1 MKKFFISIALAT
13 LCSSS
18 FSLGVVRAVPPS
30 TNSEVELLIGYSAGV
45 LNRFPGLSC
54 PKNFIIP
61 LLSDVPKSVFN
72 TGGRL
77 SKFLPMST
85 SLHNEYS
92 RRLGLAQQNKT
103 CNVGNSDYMLSVDG
117 LLTMFGGTEQNVL
130 FARGFVM
137 SAHDMRV
144 LSQCSEN
151 SPVEDIDK
159 FFTEVTNGLL
169 LAKRNNNG
177 GAPANQVLEAL
188 FSTMN
193 VNYKCI

>member
-1 MKKFFISIALAT
+1 
-13 LCSSS
+13 
-18 FSLGVVRAVPPS
+18 
-30 TNSEVELLIGYSAGV
+30 
-45 LNRFPGLSC
+45 
-54 PKNFIIP
+54 
-61 LLSDVPKSVFN
+61 
-72 TGGRL
+72 
-77 SKFLPMST
+77 MST

-117 LLTMFGGTEQNVL
+117 LLTMFGGTEQNIL

-159 FFTEVTNGLL
+159 FFTEVMNGLL